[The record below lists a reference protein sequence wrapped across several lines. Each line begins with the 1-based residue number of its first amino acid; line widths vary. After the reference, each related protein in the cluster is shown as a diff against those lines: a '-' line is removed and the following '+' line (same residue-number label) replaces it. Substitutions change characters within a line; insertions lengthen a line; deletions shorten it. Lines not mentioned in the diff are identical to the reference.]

1 MRSYYTYLS
10 SWTEKVLTPSF
21 NPEDIG
27 QLVAGTLD
35 QDDYIKNNQIRDFNG
50 LVPVEKQDIFN
61 FANWKIWVNPG
72 KEEVFHYL
80 VLKDTTTI
88 DKEQWQ
94 YFWSLFNIF
103 QSVHFIEEKMEISS
117 DVKTLSEDQLIEQLL
132 PVYDESLHEIIRE
145 AVNKK
150 VITNTNSTFLDSLL
164 NDKGEVIADADLVL
178 DKIKVAVNPLSEE
191 STRVFLDNGYT
202 IMAPEE
208 LMKNL

>member
-72 KEEVFHYL
+72 KEEVF
-80 VLKDTTTI
+80 I
-88 DKEQWQ
+88 
-94 YFWSLFNIF
+94 
-103 QSVHFIEEKMEISS
+103 
-117 DVKTLSEDQLIEQLL
+117 TL
-132 PVYDESLHEIIRE
+132 Y
-145 AVNKK
+145 
-150 VITNTNSTFLDSLL
+150 
-164 NDKGEVIADADLVL
+164 
-178 DKIKVAVNPLSEE
+178 
-191 STRVFLDNGYT
+191 
-202 IMAPEE
+202 
-208 LMKNL
+208 